1 MGGNSKR
8 EYLAAIR
15 VRYRQAT
22 KKEKAARPKTLLMNC
37 LLDREAYE
45 DTIKADVIE
54 SQRTGVLSPGHAR
67 NRQQIVK
74 SMYKHLME
82 MPRTALLYVG
92 CDPET
97 VAVAA

>member
-1 MGGNSKR
+1 MARSIGIGWRNGS
-8 EYLAAIR
+8 EYAPIIQSLYLIYLR
-15 VRYRQAT
+15 VIACCPWYH
-22 KKEKAARPKTLLMNC
+22 EV
-37 LLDREAYE
+37 E